1 MRVRTPPATALPAM
15 NSFRSLPVSRLH
27 VILPATAL
35 AASGLFAPFR
45 TLGAAADAPIVLEP
59 VVTTIGR
66 GAEPLHV
73 HVDPRAP
80 AQPVPAHDGADVLK
94 SVPGFSVV
102 RKGGTDGDPVL
113 RGLAG
118 SRLGIL
124 IDGEAIFG
132 GCGNRMDPPTAYVFP
147 SAYDRITIVKG
158 PQTVL
163 HGPGNSAGVVRFER
177 DPHRPA
183 AREAR
188 LFASATAGGFGRF
201 DAALDARAATPLIQ
215 ARLTATD
222 TRAGD
227 YRDGDGRTA
236 HSSYRR
242 WSANANAAWT
252 PDARTTLEFSL
263 ARSDGEAAY
272 ADRSMD
278 GVLFDRENHGLRF
291 ERTALTPLVASVEAR
306 LYRNYVDHVMD
317 NFSLRPFAPSAGMS
331 GRAVSN
337 PDRLT
342 TGGLAQVVLTPS
354 APARLTAGVDTQRNT
369 HTVRSTASET
379 TDPYAAKTRSR
390 DAAFRQVG
398 LFTEGAYALTE
409 TRRVYA
415 GARFDHWR
423 ATDPRA
429 AVAISMMSTAANPSR
444 DHTRRSGLVSGF
456 ARYEHELAGKA
467 ATLFAGVGRLQR
479 FPDYWEMVKN
489 ESATSVTAFGTRPET
504 TTQLDVG
511 VMHRRG
517 PLQFTI
523 AAFAARIDDFI
534 LVQNGVTKMVSA
546 PAMGGT
552 PAATTRVATI
562 TRDINAST
570 WGGEADLGWR
580 FAEHWR
586 VDASLAYVRGDN
598 DTDARPLAQLPPLEG
613 RLGFACQQP
622 TWSAGALWRAV
633 AAQDRYALN
642 QGNIVGQDLGRTPG
656 FGVLALHASWRVST
670 WARLS
675 GGVDNLF
682 DRTYAEHISR
692 AGAMV
697 TGFAQTK
704 RVNEPGRFA
713 WLKLDVSL

>member
-1 MRVRTPPATALPAM
+1 M
-15 NSFRSLPVSRLH
+15 NFSSPLRSSRLC
-27 VILPATAL
+27 VLISATAL
-35 AASGLFAPFR
+35 AS
-45 TLGAAADAPIVLEP
+45 AAAVAADRAAAMPTAAIDAPVVLDP

-66 GAEPLHV
+66 GDEPLHV
-73 HVDPRAP
+73 HVDPKAP

-94 SVPGFSVV
+94 SIPGFSVV

-147 SAYDRITIVKG
+147 AAYDRITIVKG

-177 DPHRPA
+177 DTHRPA
-183 AREAR
+183 AREAA
-188 LFASATAGGFGRF
+188 LFASATVGGFGRF
-201 DAALDARAATPLIQ
+201 DAALDARAATPLLQ
-215 ARLTATD
+215 ARITATN

-227 YRDGDGRTA
+227 YRDGDGHA
-236 HSSYRR
+236 VHSSYHR

-252 PDARTTLEFSL
+252 PDAQTTVEFST

-272 ADRSMD
+272 ADRAMD
-278 GVLFDRENHGLRF
+278 GVLFDRENYGLRL
-291 ERTALTPLVASVEAR
+291 ERTALTPLVASIEAR
-306 LYRNYVDHVMD
+306 LFRNYVDHVMD

-342 TGGLAQVVLTPS
+342 TGGLAQIVLTPT
-354 APARLTAGVDTQRNT
+354 APARLTVGLDTQHNAHSVRNT
-369 HTVRSTASET
+369 ANETV
-379 TDPYAAKTRSR
+379 DPFAAKSRLR
-390 DAAFRQVG
+390 DAAFRQAG
-398 LFTEGAYALTE
+398 LFAQGAYSLAQN
-409 TRRVYA
+409 RRLYA

-429 AVAISMMSTAANPSR
+429 AVAISMMSTAANPSG

-456 ARYEHELAGKA
+456 ARYEHELAGKGT
-467 ATLFAGVGRLQR
+467 TLFAGVGRLQR

-504 TTQLDVG
+504 TTQIDVG
-511 VMHRRG
+511 MIHRRG
-517 PLQFTI
+517 PLQLTL
-523 AAFAARIDDFI
+523 ATFASRIDDFI
-534 LVQNGVTKMVSA
+534 LVQSNVTKMAAA
-546 PAMGGT
+546 PAMGGM
-552 PAATTRVATI
+552 PAMGSMPVATTRLATI
-562 TRDINAST
+562 TRNVDATT

-580 FAEHWR
+580 MTEHWR
-586 VDASLAYVRGDN
+586 LEASLAYVHGEN

-613 RLGFACQQP
+613 RLSFAYQRRM
-622 TWSAGALWRAV
+622 WSAGALVRAV
-633 AAQDRYALN
+633 AAQDRVAVD

-656 FGVLALHASWRVST
+656 FGVFALHASWRVST
-670 WARLS
+670 WARLT
-675 GGVDNLF
+675 GGIDNVF

-692 AGAMV
+692 AGSMV
-697 TGFAQTK
+697 TGFVQTR
-704 RVNEPGRFA
+704 RVNELGRFV
-713 WLKLDVSL
+713 WVKFDVSL

>member
-1 MRVRTPPATALPAM
+1 M
-15 NSFRSLPVSRLH
+15 NSFRSLSVSRLH
-27 VILPATAL
+27 LLLPATTL
-35 AASGLFAPFR
+35 AASGFITPPDALA
-45 TLGAAADAPIVLEP
+45 AAADAPVVLDP

-73 HVDPRAP
+73 HLDPKAP

-147 SAYDRITIVKG
+147 AAYDRITIVKG

-177 DPHRPA
+177 DTHRPA
-183 AREAR
+183 ARETA
-188 LFASATAGGFGRF
+188 LFASATTGGFGRF
-201 DAALDARAATPLIQ
+201 DAALDARAATPLAQ

-222 TRAGD
+222 TRASD
-227 YRDGDGRTA
+227 YRDGDGRA
-236 HSSYRR
+236 VHSAYRR

-252 PDARTTLEFSL
+252 PDTRTTLEFST

-272 ADRSMD
+272 ADRAMD
-278 GVLFDRENHGLRF
+278 GVRFDRENYGLRF
-291 ERTALTPLVASVEAR
+291 ERTALTALVASVEVR
-306 LYRNYVDHVMD
+306 LFRNYVDHVMD
-317 NFSLRPFAPSAGMS
+317 NFSLRPFAPSAGMN

-342 TGGLAQVVLTPS
+342 TGGLAQFVLTPS

-369 HTVRSTASET
+369 HTVRSTANET
-379 TDPYAAKTRSR
+379 TDPYAARTRLR
-390 DAAFRQVG
+390 DAAFRQLG
-398 LFTEGAYALTE
+398 LFTEGAYALSE

-444 DHTRRSGLVSGF
+444 DHTRRSGLASGF

-467 ATLFAGVGRLQR
+467 ATLFAGLGRLQR

-489 ESATSVTAFGTRPET
+489 ESAASVTAFGTRPET

-517 PLQFTI
+517 PLQLTI
-523 AAFAARIDDFI
+523 AAFASRIDDFI
-534 LVQNGVTKMVSA
+534 LVQNGMTKTVSA
-546 PAMGGT
+546 PATGGMPAMGGM

-562 TRDINAST
+562 TRNIDAST

-586 VDASLAYVRGDN
+586 LDASLAYVRGDN
-598 DTDARPLAQLPPLEG
+598 DTDTRPLAQLPPLEA
-613 RLGFACQQP
+613 RFGFAYQQP
-622 TWSAGALWRAV
+622 AWSAGALLRAV
-633 AAQDRYALN
+633 AAQERFALN

-675 GGVDNLF
+675 GGVDNVL

-697 TGFAQTK
+697 TGFAQTR
-704 RVNEPGRFA
+704 RVNELGRFV